1 MRVAVIQMRSGAERA
16 ANLARAACLL
26 REAAGQGAELALLPE
41 NFSLMATDDAMRRAM
56 AEEYSASTVRHF
68 LCEQA
73 RHLQMAII
81 GGSTLLRAS
90 RHDKVRNSSIAVDA
104 HGQVLAVYDKMH
116 LFDVQLEQTCYAE
129 SSVVMAG
136 EAPVAVAIDGIKCGL
151 SICYDLRFP
160 ELYRQYADKG
170 CNMLCVP
177 AAFTVPTG
185 QAHWEVLLRARAI
198 ENQCYVLAAG
208 QWGEHAD
215 GRRTWGHSMIIDPW
229 GEVLASLEEGEG
241 VIVADADMDILRRVR
256 ESIPAL
262 QHRRL

>member
-1 MRVAVIQMRSGAERA
+1 MRVAAIQMCSGADRA
-16 ANLARAACLL
+16 ANLARAASLL
-26 REAAGQGAELALLPE
+26 REAAGLGAKLALLPE
-41 NFSLMATDDAMRRAM
+41 NFPLMATDDAMRRAM
-56 AEEYSASTVRHF
+56 AEDEAASTVRHF

-73 RHLQMAII
+73 RQLKMGII
-81 GGSTLLRAS
+81 GGSTLLRS
-90 RHDKVRNSSIAVDA
+90 PGGEKLRNSCIAVDA
-104 HGQVLAVYDKMH
+104 RGQVLAVYDKMH

-129 SSVVMAG
+129 SSVVKAG
-136 EAPVAVAIDGIKCGL
+136 ETSVAVAIDGVTCGL

-229 GEVLASLEEGEG
+229 GEVLALLEKGEG
-241 VIVADADMDILRRVR
+241 VIVADADMDSLRRIR
-256 ESIPAL
+256 ERMPAL
-262 QHRRL
+262 QHRRG